1 MNLVKL
7 GKLEAGITVATDKHG
22 REHVLVVA
30 KQTFTI
36 GPHGSCELAGEQ
48 QPLVY
53 ADEFH
58 GEPGM
63 SATLYESD
71 FALFTPRCDVL
82 LNGSAYAPDDVPVE
96 SIEVSLRVGSMRKS
110 FRVVGDR
117 VWRKRFLSMR
127 TSRPKPFTRLAI
139 HYGRAYGGTDE
150 HEKKPAKR
158 QTYIENPVGLGFYPL
173 TKRKALRG
181 KRLPTTEELDRPVRK
196 AQGKYRPM
204 SFGPVGRN
212 VPERVRWAG
221 TYDEDWLENVF
232 PFLPADFDLRYHQV
246 APTDQQIPWLAGG
259 EAVELRNLTP
269 ECRTVF
275 TLPDGKLPVKVLYRS
290 HHEDLA
296 PVVDT
301 LVLEPDDRR
310 FTLVSRA
317 STPLKGKLHTVQE
330 VWVGTPSPARLRA
343 LATGKQ
349 FIDKEVP

>member
-30 KQTFTI
+30 KQTFMI
-36 GPHGSCELAGEQ
+36 GPGGSCEFAREQ

-53 ADEFH
+53 ADEFY

-63 SATLYESD
+63 SATLHESD
-71 FALFTPRCDVL
+71 FALFKPHCDVV
-82 LNGSAYAPDDVPVE
+82 LNGSAYASNNVPVE
-96 SIEVSLRVGSMRKS
+96 SVEVGLHVGSMRKS

-117 VWRKRFLSMR
+117 VWTRRFLSIR
-127 TSRPKPFTRLAI
+127 PSRPKPFTRLEI
-139 HYGRAYGGTDE
+139 HYGRAYGGADE
-150 HEKKPAKR
+150 HEKNPAKR
-158 QTYIENPVGLGFYPL
+158 QTYLENPLGLGFYPL
-173 TKRKALRG
+173 TKRKALLG
-181 KRLPTTEELDRPVRK
+181 KRVPNTEELDRPIRK
-196 AQGKYRPM
+196 TQGKYQPM
-204 SFGPVGRN
+204 AFGPVSRN
-212 VPERVRWAG
+212 VRERVQWAG

-232 PFLPADFDLRYHQV
+232 PFLPADFDPRYHQV
-246 APTDQQIPWLAGG
+246 APTNQQIPWLTGG

-275 TLPDGKLPVKVLYRS
+275 TLPDGNVPVKVLYRS

-301 LVLEPDDRR
+301 LVLEPDERR

-317 STPLKGKLHTVQE
+317 STPLKGKLHNVRE
-330 VWVGTPSPARLRA
+330 VWVGTPTPARLRA

-349 FIDKEVP
+349 FIDKGVV